1 MRKMWYSLIRLRI
14 LSDQHGQDLIDYAMI
29 AGFIA
34 VVSGMFLPNVSE
46 DFSMVLSKIARTI
59 TS

>member
-1 MRKMWYSLIRLRI
+1 MQKMWYSLIRLRI
-14 LSDQHGQDLIDYAMI
+14 SNDQHGQDLIDYAMI

-34 VVSGMFLPNVSE
+34 VVSGMLLPDVSK

>member
-1 MRKMWYSLIRLRI
+1 MQKIWHSVIRLQI
-14 LSDQHGQDLIDYAMI
+14 WSDPLGQDLIDYAMI

-46 DFSMVLSKIARTI
+46 DVSRVYSELSRML
-59 TS
+59 